1 MNSKSVYRKEAC
13 GILPGIVPDR
23 CCHEQYNEYS
33 GMGGTCIGNS
43 ER

>member
-1 MNSKSVYRKEAC
+1 MNSKSVYRKKRV
-13 GILPGIVPDR
+13 GSGIVPDW